1 MGVRGRATEARDLQA
16 EIDRAIGDCPGVA
29 WSVQVRHRSQ
39 VVVDVDSAR
48 VCPSA
53 SMGKVIVLWAAA
65 QAIVSG
71 ERRADEPV
79 EVRPEDVVAD
89 SGIWQHLNERTLS
102 WQSACVLVGAVSDN
116 TAANVLI
123 RELGLE
129 RLARVSVDLGVPE
142 TRQADVLRDHRGE
155 GHPAA
160 PSWSRARDLAD
171 LMDRWAR
178 AEDDAAVECLVRT
191 WLARDTDLS
200 MVASGFDLD
209 PLAHDRLGGGRFL
222 FHKTGTDV
230 GVRADAG
237 AVGRPGDR
245 WSYAVLATWDPQEE
259 FRVPA
264 VLTGMRGIGRALAQR
279 CPLSDPPPSVEA

>member
-1 MGVRGRATEARDLQA
+1 MGMRGRATEAPDLQA
-16 EIDRAIGDCPGVA
+16 EVDRVVGDCPGVT
-29 WSVQVRHRSQ
+29 WSVQVRHQ
-39 VVVDVDSAR
+39 GEIVADVDSAR

-53 SMGKVIVLWAAA
+53 SMGKILVLWAAA
-65 QAIVSG
+65 AAIVSG
-71 ERRADEPV
+71 ERGAQDPV
-79 EVRPEDVVAD
+79 EVRHGDRVAD
-89 SGIWQHLNERTLS
+89 SGIWQHLTEQTLS

-129 RLARVSVDLGVPE
+129 RLAQVSTDLGVPE
-142 TRQADVLRDHRGE
+142 TRQVDVLRDHRE
-155 GHPAA
+155 AGHPAA

-178 AEDDAAVECLVRT
+178 VEDDDAVAALVRT

-222 FHKTGTDV
+222 FHKTGTDA
-230 GVRADAG
+230 GIRADAG
-237 AVGRPGDR
+237 AVGRLGDR
-245 WSYAVLATWDPQEE
+245 WSYGVLATWDPQDGS
-259 FRVPA
+259 RVPA
-264 VLTGMRGIGRALAQR
+264 VLAAMHSLGRLIARR
-279 CPLSDPPPSVEA
+279 CPLSDPLPSVEA